1 VEPFLIILIKY
12 LVGNELLVAAQEYSL
27 ANASEPIGPLGE
39 ATGDE
44 ADAAAAWN
52 QFVHWDV
59 HGLGAELS
67 FRSTKISHGLI
78 ARLTEVT

>member
-1 VEPFLIILIKY
+1 MEPLLVVLIKY

-52 QFVHWDV
+52 QFVH
-59 HGLGAELS
+59 
-67 FRSTKISHGLI
+67 
-78 ARLTEVT
+78 